1 MVMIVPAAARTLAV
15 FEIFA
20 REKRELLKSEVA
32 RLLSLPESSCSD
44 LLGTLEELG
53 YVSRTVNSKR
63 YYPTSRFLV
72 VAKAISEHDELQAI
86 TAEAAALLS
95 ERTGESCYAGE
106 LDDADV
112 RIIAMHD
119 GVHSLRYFAQV
130 GDRVAIHA
138 TAIGKALLAGLPN
151 EERAPFLSLKPLPS
165 LTANIK
171 IKPET
176 LKNEIAGHPALG
188 WFEALDEGGDGLAS
202 FAVAG
207 WSGNRL
213 IGLSVIG
220 PTARMS
226 AQRTAYI
233 EHLLDVRKRVFGPAD

>member
-1 MVMIVPAAARTLAV
+1 MAMTVPAAARTLAV

-20 REKRELLKSEVA
+20 REKRELSKSEVA

-72 VAKAISEHDELQAI
+72 VAKAIAEHDELHAI

-95 ERTGESCYAGE
+95 ERTGEFCYVGE
-106 LDDADV
+106 LDSTDV
-112 RIIAMHD
+112 RIIATHD
-119 GVHSLRYFAQV
+119 GNHPLRYFAQV

-151 EERAPFLSLKPLPS
+151 EEGARHQALKPLPS
-165 LTANIK
+165 LTADIK
-171 IKPET
+171 IKPEA
-176 LKNEIAGHPALG
+176 LKKEISGPPGLG
-188 WFEALDEGGDGLAS
+188 WFEAVDEDGDGLAS
-202 FAVAG
+202 FAVSG

-213 IGLSVIG
+213 IGLSIIG

-226 AQRTAYI
+226 AQRTTYI
-233 EHLLDVRKRVFGPAD
+233 EHLLDVRKRVFGRAD